1 MPIVGCLEIIQAI
14 KTNLQVKCPDPR
26 DLIRSEDGIGPDVG
40 GVHLNLRID
49 FDTNDK
55 LLRGY
60 LFFRVLQVMHR
71 DDLLHPTFLDKSR
84 TI

>member
-1 MPIVGCLEIIQAI
+1 M
-14 KTNLQVKCPDPR
+14 KCPETVDHYNPTF
-26 DLIRSEDGIGPDVG
+26 DKTKAKHEFYIRY
-40 GVHLNLRID
+40 